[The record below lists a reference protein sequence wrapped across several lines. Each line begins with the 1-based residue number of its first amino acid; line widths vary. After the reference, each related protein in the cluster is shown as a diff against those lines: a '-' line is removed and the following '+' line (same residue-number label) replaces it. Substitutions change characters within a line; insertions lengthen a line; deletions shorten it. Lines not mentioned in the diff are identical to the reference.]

1 MRVLGL
7 ILFFVLFFLGFG
19 LLPLWAS
26 AAYVYLE
33 SLRTTQAEYGAAAP
47 WLIIAAIPFCSITLA
62 MAGITCAVFWA
73 TGGARSR
80 KLTRAVACFFI
91 LSLLV
96 LAGAGIFWKQR
107 TTREA
112 NIEAEKAAGRIYVER
127 SREVAGAIP
136 GRIRAG
142 LSESRVARDGLAVR
156 YIYYVYPEHDLASA
170 SAVMAVVDVSRS
182 SGVASFRIAC
192 VVSKADYKRRSVPGG
207 DPCQG

>member
-1 MRVLGL
+1 
-7 ILFFVLFFLGFG
+7 
-19 LLPLWAS
+19 
-26 AAYVYLE
+26 
-33 SLRTTQAEYGAAAP
+33 
-47 WLIIAAIPFCSITLA
+47 
-62 MAGITCAVFWA
+62 MAGITCLIFWT

-127 SREVAGAIP
+127 SREVASAIP

-156 YIYYVYPEHDLASA
+156 YIYYVYPEHDLGSA

-192 VVSKADYKRRSVPGG
+192 VVSKADYTRRSVPGG
-207 DPCQG
+207 DPCRG